1 LSFKVNVKYKPFPT
15 LQLTE
20 NVFEILNYFQKQF
33 IKKIKLMSFQPVFAQ
48 FWEKVK
54 ESIENK
60 TYAKLT
66 LAKTIGD
73 TELKNIYVRPVL
85 LENDVFSLSV
95 TAKYKTEEV
104 ESFHSLEE
112 AFFVLAPYMNNPFLT
127 ALLFTTENDI
137 TFKLNKKRVGSI
149 IEQAPTFKKASD
161 VILEMKEKGI

>member
-1 LSFKVNVKYKPFPT
+1 
-15 LQLTE
+15 
-20 NVFEILNYFQKQF
+20 
-33 IKKIKLMSFQPVFAQ
+33 MSYQPIFAQ

-73 TELKNIYVRPVL
+73 TDLKNIYVRPVL
-85 LENDVFSLSV
+85 LDNDVFALSL
-95 TAKYKTEEV
+95 TAKYKTEEI
-104 ESFHSLEE
+104 ESTHTLDE
-112 AFFVLAPYMNNPFLT
+112 AFMVLAPYMNNPFLT

-149 IEQAPTFKKASD
+149 VEQAPTFKNASD
-161 VILEMKEKGI
+161 VILEMKEKGISI

>member
-1 LSFKVNVKYKPFPT
+1 
-15 LQLTE
+15 
-20 NVFEILNYFQKQF
+20 
-33 IKKIKLMSFQPVFAQ
+33 MSFQPVFAQ

-85 LENDVFSLSV
+85 NDGVFSLSI
-95 TAKYKTEEV
+95 TARYKTEEV

-149 IEQAPTFKKASD
+149 IEQAPTFKNASD
-161 VILEMKEKGI
+161 VILEMKEKGM